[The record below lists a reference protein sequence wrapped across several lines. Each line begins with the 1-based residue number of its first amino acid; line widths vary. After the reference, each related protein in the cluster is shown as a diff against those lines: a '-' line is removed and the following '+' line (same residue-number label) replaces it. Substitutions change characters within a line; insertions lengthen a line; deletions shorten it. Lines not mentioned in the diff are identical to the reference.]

1 MATGDLT
8 QKQMIKL
15 ITECGD
21 DISAAQVSYWKKD
34 ELRNALKVLKKT
46 IDDKEKTRKTAVI
59 NEVVESAKTLLNANP
74 NLPFLVHEFKA
85 FSENKALDGAFKQ
98 VKALSPSKY
107 YIYRFSCLFLNLRRR
122 YRHSCIIINLLYLIS
137 GTPAMFLST
146 DEDNNKIMCRADV
159 PKDIVKS
166 KGLDA
171 REWCDQVKEL
181 IGGKGMSSLLGHLQ
195 NLEII

>member
-1 MATGDLT
+1 MISNIFDFFFFLATGDLT

-34 ELRNALKVLKKT
+34 ELRNALKMLKKT

-59 NEVVESAKTLLNANP
+59 NEVVESAKTLFNANP

-107 YIYRFSCLFLNLRRR
+107 STTNFLIYF
-122 YRHSCIIINLLYLIS
+122 
-137 GTPAMFLST
+137 
-146 DEDNNKIMCRADV
+146 
-159 PKDIVKS
+159 
-166 KGLDA
+166 
-171 REWCDQVKEL
+171 
-181 IGGKGMSSLLGHLQ
+181 HLWV
-195 NLEII
+195 

>member
-1 MATGDLT
+1 
-8 QKQMIKL
+8 MIKL

-98 VKALSPSKY
+98 VKALSPSKC
-107 YIYRFSCLFLNLRRR
+107 STTNFLI
-122 YRHSCIIINLLYLIS
+122 H
-137 GTPAMFLST
+137 F
-146 DEDNNKIMCRADV
+146 
-159 PKDIVKS
+159 
-166 KGLDA
+166 
-171 REWCDQVKEL
+171 
-181 IGGKGMSSLLGHLQ
+181 HF
-195 NLEII
+195 

>member
-1 MATGDLT
+1 MIFLATGDLT

-59 NEVVESAKTLLNANP
+59 NEVVESAKTLFNANP

-107 YIYRFSCLFLNLRRR
+107 STTNFLIYF
-122 YRHSCIIINLLYLIS
+122 
-137 GTPAMFLST
+137 
-146 DEDNNKIMCRADV
+146 
-159 PKDIVKS
+159 
-166 KGLDA
+166 
-171 REWCDQVKEL
+171 
-181 IGGKGMSSLLGHLQ
+181 HL
-195 NLEII
+195 

>member
-1 MATGDLT
+1 MAVTGPEAVKALNKQKLLESDIEKIKAKINKGSINFNNTNNISNIYDFFVATGDLT

-34 ELRNALKVLKKT
+34 ELRNALKMLKKT

-107 YIYRFSCLFLNLRRR
+107 STTNFLIYF
-122 YRHSCIIINLLYLIS
+122 
-137 GTPAMFLST
+137 
-146 DEDNNKIMCRADV
+146 
-159 PKDIVKS
+159 
-166 KGLDA
+166 
-171 REWCDQVKEL
+171 
-181 IGGKGMSSLLGHLQ
+181 HL
-195 NLEII
+195 

>member
-1 MATGDLT
+1 MAVTGPEAVKALNKQKLLESDIEKIKAKINKGSINFSNTNHTNIISNIYDFFLATGDLT

-59 NEVVESAKTLLNANP
+59 NEVVESAKTLFNANP

-98 VKALSPSKY
+98 VKALSPSK
-107 YIYRFSCLFLNLRRR
+107 
-122 YRHSCIIINLLYLIS
+122 
-137 GTPAMFLST
+137 
-146 DEDNNKIMCRADV
+146 
-159 PKDIVKS
+159 
-166 KGLDA
+166 
-171 REWCDQVKEL
+171 
-181 IGGKGMSSLLGHLQ
+181 
-195 NLEII
+195 